1 MKKIKVYGLI
11 VLMLL
16 FAFLTE
22 SPAKYK
28 GKRKSG
34 NNKLGKVSTIDPDLS
49 LININNISTWVRKDG
64 FHDWVVAQSWNGA
77 FPNGLN
83 VGAVFAEGVV
93 WGGKVNDGSTPL
105 VRVNGNTY
113 DTGCKAL
120 LDRVYRVRPD
130 YKTGD
135 LTRDAATFFGKS
147 LGAVT
152 ESDIQQL
159 RDQYE
164 KDWMEWPADEG
175 AIYKD
180 VDGDGQYDPDVD
192 IPGVPGAAQTMFIK
206 YNDAYSASLYG
217 SPPIGLEVSETYWA
231 YAYTGALGNV
241 IYKKMD
247 MVYKGLPTSAANSR
261 IDSMY
266 IVQWVD
272 PDVGNY
278 GDDFAGC
285 DTVLNMGYAYSSS
298 PDDAVFTPLG
308 LAPPAVGYD
317 FLQGVSVY
325 TGNPADSAIFDLKW
339 RKGYKYVNPK
349 PMSSFIYFSAGGAW
363 SDPGFDYN
371 GTLEFYNLM
380 RGKLPDPPYPDA
392 KPFPDDVATF
402 TPYGTYL
409 LDGDPV
415 AGTGKIDGV
424 YEGPSDRRIM
434 VINGPIT
441 MNLGDTAQV
450 VLALVGGLGT
460 DNLNSVAKL
469 KSNDNTAQIV
479 FDQLF
484 KLPSIDPPDVK
495 VTELHNHIILNWGEN
510 QDRVNKVENFSDQG
524 YTFEGYEIFQLPSPS
539 ASIDKEGIL
548 LATFD
553 VINGIT
559 TVYDTVQDV
568 NGTYIPKL
576 VVDGKDKGIQR
587 YLSITEDAVNKTSL
601 KDGQSYYF
609 AVVAYAVNPQ
619 PLLPFHA
626 LKSAVNVLEVVP
638 QSPKPGVR
646 YAAVYGDTLK
656 VTRTAGTSDGSVVAI
671 VVDPAALAGMSYE
684 VSFDTVGIDVF
695 WKVTRSDGKVVLD
708 HQTNQNGDASAP
720 IADGIQFLVKGPP
733 LDFTNFEVTANANG
747 PLDPP
752 AGAAADYYGF
762 PGLGRTNI
770 ANQQV
775 NGSRWFINSTSADAP
790 DYETFAHR
798 VTQYSGGYGEPDM
811 GFASIVP
818 DDYEIRFT
826 ETGSDALIGFGDTLH
841 LGIIHV
847 PFEVWNIADPND
859 PNDDFQVFVQVL
871 DLNEDGQFDYSGA
884 DHGVSSANNDPYTDG
899 IYTIVP
905 LDRTPGTSGYESI
918 LAAATADP
926 QGFDDNYVWAF
937 KYPGPPYN
945 SKPGLMRL
953 VFVNW
958 NGGVVPDGP
967 FNALMPETGTVFHI
981 ATTKPNT
988 PADKFVVE
996 APANTN
1002 DPNLAKADVEKINV
1016 FPNPYYG
1023 FHSRE
1028 NSRDEHYV
1036 TFNHLPEEATIRIFD
1051 LSGVMVKM
1059 IKHDATKGQFDTWDL
1074 QNESGYPVASGI
1086 YIVHIDMP
1094 KLGKTKILKLA
1105 VVQEQQILKVY

>member
-484 KLPSIDPPDVK
+484 KLPSIDPPSVS
-495 VTELHNHIILNWGEN
+495 VTPLHNKIVLNWGSDEN
-510 QDRVNKVENFSDQG
+510 SVKKIENFSDQG
-524 YTFEGYEIFQLPSPS
+524 YNFEGYMVYQLPGPS
-539 ASIDKEGIL
+539 SKLKDGVL
-548 LATFD
+548 LGTWD
-553 VINGIT
+553 IENGIT
-559 TVYDTVQDV
+559 AIYDTVKDV
-568 NGTYIPKL
+568 NGTDIPTL
-576 VVDGKDKGIQR
+576 VASGKDNGLQR
-587 YLSITEDAVNKTSL
+587 FLVIDKDAVHKTSL

-609 AVVAYAVNPQ
+609 TVISYAYNPN

-626 LKSAVNVLEVVP
+626 LLSSPVTLQVTP
-638 QSPKPGVR
+638 QYPKPGVK
-646 YAAVYGDTLK
+646 YSSMPGDTLEAK
-656 VTRTAGTSDGSVVAI
+656 HISGKSDGSVIPLVI
-671 VVDPAALAGMSYE
+671 DPSKTTGHKYQVTFDTLAGGY
-684 VSFDTVGIDVF
+684 VWNLTDVTIQKTV
-695 WKVTRSDGKVVLD
+695 LEN
-708 HQTNQNGDASAP
+708 QTNQSGDNSYS
-720 IADGIQFLVKGPP
+720 IVDGLMVKVVGPP
-733 LDFTNFEVTANANG
+733 VAIKSWDYAGQRWVSGTNWGGSQFFGGMDLGINFFGSNLT
-747 PLDPP
+747 
-752 AGAAADYYGF
+752 AADYVPVQLRFVGGTVADTSEANGWSRGATYRRDLGYVYA
-762 PGLGRTNI
+762 GLGWLPFTAWDMSDPDNPRQLDI
-770 ANQQV
+770 SFIEDSANG
-775 NGSRWFINSTSADAP
+775 NANHLW
-790 DYETFAHR
+790 
-798 VTQYSGGYGEPDM
+798 DM
-811 GFASIVP
+811 GWNGTSFA
-818 DDYEIRFT
+818 D
-826 ETGSDALIGFGDTLH
+826 
-841 LGIIHV
+841 LGGREYIFIH
-847 PFEVWNIADPND
+847 NTS
-859 PNDDFQVFVQVL
+859 
-871 DLNEDGQFDYSGA
+871 YS
-884 DHGVSSANNDPYTDG
+884 
-899 IYTIVP
+899 
-905 LDRTPGTSGYESI
+905 PGTFY
-918 LAAATADP
+918 
-926 QGFDDNYVWAF
+926 DDNNWAPITNVL
-937 KYPGPPYN
+937 YAIWPSARGNHPYLEAPFTMDIIPN
-945 SKPGLMRL
+945 
-953 VFVNW
+953 FVNLPSD
-958 NGGVVPDGP
+958 VFEFTAPKVESSL
-967 FNALMPETGTVFHI
+967 ALE
-981 ATTKPNT
+981 
-988 PADKFVVE
+988 
-996 APANTN
+996 
-1002 DPNLAKADVEKINV
+1002 KADVEKINV